1 MAIGESPSRIAG
13 EAPRVD
19 SRTDFRALAG
29 RDITVPIGDRQY
41 FRDLLIRH
49 FLHSTKKEDVSV
61 MDWQIVDG
69 ALYQLGIRAIFR
81 SVLL

>member
-19 SRTDFRALAG
+19 SRTDFR
-29 RDITVPIGDRQY
+29 
-41 FRDLLIRH
+41 DLLIRN

-69 ALYQLGIRAIFR
+69 ALYRLGIRAIFR